1 MAAPLDYEALPGGD
15 LVREGLADLR
25 RGVESIPALLVLAGG
40 PRLRRLAIEVPTVG
54 PSRPHPEH
62 RLYQL
67 LAEAYGNA
75 AHSRYNA
82 LLRRLVSFA
91 RAAQCVHSR
100 RELASSAPE

>member
-1 MAAPLDYEALPGGD
+1 MAEPFDYEALPGGD
-15 LVREGLADLR
+15 LVREGLADLQ

-54 PSRPHPEH
+54 PSDPLPEH
-62 RLYQL
+62 RLYQH

-91 RAAQCVHSR
+91 RAAQCVR
-100 RELASSAPE
+100 